1 MVAEK
6 GSDVIGIEEIRK
18 KAGLTQPQFA
28 RTLGLSLRSYLNR
41 ITGDQDWKLSELIA
55 IAEKYQPKFE
65 IECGNKYSIRISKN
79 KG

>member
-1 MVAEK
+1 MEKKK

-18 KAGLTQPQFA
+18 KADLTQAQFA
-28 RTLGLSLRSYLNR
+28 RTLGLSLRSYQNR
-41 ITGDQDWKLSELIA
+41 LDGVQDWKLSELVA

-65 IECGNKYSIRISKN
+65 VECGKTYSIKISKN